1 MKNNGRKKNDN
12 RNNPY
17 IASVVALIIFT
28 LIVCEMLRERYMEFL
43 VYYMIGILA
52 LQYWAYVRGKEIYYE
67 QLRKHFKR
75 YFYNWYIETH
85 KESERK
91 EGWEDLFGPWN

>member
-1 MKNNGRKKNDN
+1 MKNND

-28 LIVCEMLRERYMEFL
+28 IIVSAMANDRYSNFIG
-43 VYYMIGILA
+43 YSMIGILV

-75 YFYNWYIETH
+75 QFYNWYSETH
-85 KESERK
+85 KQSERK
-91 EGWEDLFGPWN
+91 EGWEDLFGPWD